1 MVFHCFRFRKKSKD
15 ERVEVHFKDG
25 KMVLPDGI
33 DQGIQFILFLLFA
46 LLKLYFLTSHSPTGG

>member
-33 DQGIQFILFLLFA
+33 DQGI
-46 LLKLYFLTSHSPTGG
+46 